1 MALFNG
7 FTRGVLL
14 VVFLTLSRFALA
26 YDTNYTGPYEATNAG
41 WDDDCVTPAGS
52 SACSVSPPSHY
63 IQVGYRTSDYV
74 INNNDMTRHYYEY
87 CSPKSNPNGTT
98 NPDGSGV
105 LFLVGINAPS
115 SSHSNSV
122 CFYDSSPPPEPECS
136 IPAGEERQL
145 STPIAAG
152 QVCYSECVFNGA
164 RKRICAYLNDGTSSC
179 IATYTSTGTYCDD
192 PDGGSARPFDDY
204 KDENGCY
211 VDTSAGKFCEAPPN
225 DPCPNYTTI
234 DGQKHCREPSDPPDS
249 DGDGVP
255 DNQDSDGDGIPDQN
269 DPNPS
274 NPDSDGDGLFDGK
287 DPDPNNPDTDGD
299 GVSDGQDSD
308 ANGNGVPDRDEE
320 PGDSNTVGEGTCTTD
335 TRQEPDCKSANPVE
349 CAMLLNAWHHRC
361 DEEQFREELAGTEEY
376 NEQGESLLNPD
387 APENAIQG
395 NEVSFSTFADG
406 LDDSG
411 AGFGGSMSC
420 PPDIPIDLG
429 PIGSVAIPFTF
440 ICEWAAKIRPLVIAL
455 GWIAAGFIAFRSMT
469 EK

>member
-14 VVFLTLSRFALA
+14 AVFLITPVIASSIEYGVSSGGAVNFSTSSDYCVADVGGSCD
-26 YDTNYTGPYEATNAG
+26 YDVPSGYVVIQEWSGSPYTINNTQKYRRYWKDCPQMSSGWYLYAT
-41 WDDDCVTPAGS
+41 DGS
-52 SACSVSPPSHY
+52 SP
-63 IQVGYRTSDYV
+63 TSSDASKCWYSE
-74 INNNDMTRHYYEY
+74 T
-87 CSPKSNPNGTT
+87 
-98 NPDGSGV
+98 
-105 LFLVGINAPS
+105 
-115 SSHSNSV
+115 
-122 CFYDSSPPPEPECS
+122 PPPEPECS
-136 IPAGEERQL
+136 IPSGTQTKLSAKTKLGSLCHSNCVHQL
-145 STPIAAG
+145 TGKS
-152 QVCYSECVFNGA
+152 VCTFLA
-164 RKRICAYLNDGTSSC
+164 DGTSSC
-179 IATYTSTGTYCDD
+179 WGEYVSTGDFCDD
-192 PDGGSARPFDDY
+192 DDGASARPFDDQT
-204 KDENGCY
+204 DENGCY
-211 VDTSAGKFCEAPPN
+211 RSTANGEKYCKQPPN
-225 DPCPNYTTI
+225 GADCPNYATI
-234 DGQKHCREPSDPPDS
+234 DGQKYCHHPADAADS

-274 NPDSDGDGLFDGK
+274 NPDSDGDGLPDGQ